1 MISSF
6 ASFGM
11 TIPSYFIAAIM
22 PAKTFTRAWT
32 DPHER

>member
-22 PAKTFTRAWT
+22 PAKTLAIAS
-32 DPHER
+32 